1 MKSCAQSDQVKVAWL
16 VIAAVSETHCEAYTR
31 KTGQQ
36 RRVFCWELSDE
47 GEQFANYIPRK
58 IIEKEKSEITG
69 LPLHQIYPN
78 I

>member
-1 MKSCAQSDQVKVAWL
+1 MLKLIKSKLLGWPL
-16 VIAAVSETHCEAYTR
+16 LAVSGTHCEAYTR

-47 GEQFANYIPRK
+47 GEQFANYISRK
-58 IIEKEKSEITG
+58 IIEKEKSDVIG
-69 LPLHQIYPN
+69 LPLDQTYPN